1 VDIGR
6 GSLVVTGRGLL
17 VAAVGTVLL
26 LGEGAARAE
35 NLDAGK
41 SAPALFASTCQACHA
56 SPRGLA
62 KNTVGLTSFLQEH
75 YTASPQSAASL
86 AAYLTANAAA
96 PAAKQAPAS
105 GRAAATPSEGA
116 AGAKRRPGQA
126 AEPAAKSEPARP
138 PQTATARPDS
148 MIEPVDPRRHPEETK
163 GAKGKRQPAKQE
175 TTATPAPGAA
185 EPPPATAPSPSS
197 PAAAPVAA
205 APPPSDQPA
214 FSAPSP

>member
-1 VDIGR
+1 
-6 GSLVVTGRGLL
+6 LVVIARGFL
-17 VAAVGTVLL
+17 VVGVGAALVLWD
-26 LGEGAARAE
+26 GAARAE

-41 SAPALFASTCQACHA
+41 SAPALFASTCQTCHA

-62 KNTVGLTSFLQEH
+62 KNVSGLTSFLQEH
-75 YTASPQSAASL
+75 YTASPQSAAAL

-96 PAAKQAPAS
+96 PAPKQAPT
-105 GRAAATPSEGA
+105 GRAAAAPSEGT
-116 AGAKRRPGQA
+116 AGAKRRPGQT
-126 AEPAAKSEPARP
+126 AEPAAKLEPASP

-148 MIEPVDPRRHPEETK
+148 MIEPVGPRRHHEETK
-163 GAKGKRQPAKQE
+163 GAKGKRQPGKQE
-175 TTATPAPGAA
+175 TTAAPAPGAA
-185 EPPPATAPSPSS
+185 EPPPAAAPAPPP